1 MKVNKSITIDRALL
15 DRVNM
20 VRAKLLKDGIEITF
34 SEFVEIAVKYLLGEE
49 TELVK
54 RIKEML

>member
-15 DRVNM
+15 DKVNT
-20 VRAKLLKDGIEITF
+20 VRAKLLKAGIEITF

-49 TELVK
+49 TELAK
-54 RIKEML
+54 KIKEVL

>member
-1 MKVNKSITIDRALL
+1 MKTNKSITIDRTLL
-15 DRVNM
+15 DRVNT

>member
-1 MKVNKSITIDRALL
+1 MKTNKSITIDRALL